1 MTATTLPEPFPTLL
15 AGAIDY
21 AGLFPPAS
29 LPMGEAVG
37 NYARY
42 RASEDRFALGRFIVP
57 VAQLEEFLD
66 ATESIE
72 ASRWRVS
79 LILGADPAG
88 ELVRVVDQEARAR
101 ARGILLDSVEAKVT
115 TPVEVERLGHV
126 SRQRAVWYGE
136 VSPAAP
142 FVAVL
147 DALQGH
153 GGRAKLRMGGVVPE
167 AFPESAVIARFLVAL
182 AVRNLPF
189 KATAG
194 LHHPVRGSFRLT
206 YRPDAA
212 TGAMYGYLNL
222 LAAVGLAREGATLGA
237 IEAALLETDARRVLP
252 DGRLGWEGKPFG
264 AGVIEGIRR
273 QFDGFGS
280 CSFREPMDELPLA
293 LAR

>member
-1 MTATTLPEPFPTLL
+1 MTATALPQPFPALL

-29 LPMGEAVG
+29 LPMAEAVG
-37 NYARY
+37 NDARY
-42 RASEDRFALGRFIVP
+42 RASDDRFALGRFIVP
-57 VAQLEEFLD
+57 VGQLEEFLD

-72 ASRWRVS
+72 AARWRVS

-88 ELVRVVDQEARAR
+88 ELVRVVEQEATAR
-101 ARGILLDSVEAKVT
+101 TRGILLDSAEAKVT
-115 TPVEVERLGHV
+115 TPVEVERLAMV
-126 SRQRAVWYGE
+126 SRDRAVWYGE

-142 FVAVL
+142 FVALL
-147 DALQGH
+147 DALQAH
-153 GGRAKLRMGGVVPE
+153 GGRAKLRMGGVVPA

-212 TGAMYGYLNL
+212 SGVMYGYLNL
-222 LAAVGLAREGATLGA
+222 LVAVGLARQGAPLGA
-237 IEAALLETDARRVLP
+237 IEAALLETDAKRILP
-252 DGRLGWEGKPFG
+252 DGRLGWDGNPFD
-264 AGVIEGIRR
+264 AALIEGIRR

-280 CSFREPMDELPLA
+280 CSFREPIDELPPV